1 MSAIAA
7 AYAAAQAAQ
16 TQAALSAVIAKQNH
30 QAELGLVALIEQA
43 AEAAKQASATA
54 PGVGETVDIQA

>member
-54 PGVGETVDIQA
+54 PGVGEAVDIQA